1 MTLTFI
7 RYTVADTGI
16 QLAFNADYPGPG
28 RENEIVI
35 TLTDAELAGISTQV
49 QLRALVTNKLNRKI
63 RASGIATKL
72 DPFIGQ
78 SLTI

>member
-7 RYTVADTGI
+7 RYSVNDTGI
-16 QLAFNADYPGPG
+16 ALVFNADYPGPG
-28 RENEIVI
+28 KENEIVI
-35 TLTDAELAGISTQV
+35 MVTDAELAGVSTQP
-49 QLRALVTNKLNRKI
+49 QLRTLVTTKLNRKL
-63 RASGIATKL
+63 RAVGLSTKL